1 MITQDELIRVF
12 RKITQNNQYIRLLN
26 IYKGLPIN
34 NEATITKIESAYIE
48 VETDRYQTVC
58 LFLDRET
65 FIQSHQ
71 FPFTI
76 KARVYKVDP
85 ERKRAILY
93 GFESVQSGIGDRSQ
107 VRVEPDEPIAA
118 ILQVK
123 DAMATIQ
130 GELADISQNGI
141 GLFIDRNYFSPRHFR
156 IGSELSVALKL
167 PESVINEKRNTS
179 ALDSGYNPMSRF
191 SREQMRI
198 SQVVRPTSSPRKN
211 TSSLKIDSYNLK
223 FVGNIV
229 NVRPSLSTNQY
240 RIGLK
245 ISGDDRTR
253 LILSN
258 FISQRQSEIIRE
270 LKTMYDAI
278 TRFNNAEQQQE
289 Q

>member
-1 MITQDELIRVF
+1 MVTQDELIRVF
-12 RKITQNNQYIRLLN
+12 QKITQNNQYIRLLN

-65 FIQSHQ
+65 FIQSHHFQ
-71 FPFTI
+71 YTI

-85 ERKRAILY
+85 EKKRAILY
-93 GFESVQSGIGDRSQ
+93 GFETVQSGIGERSQ
-107 VRVEPDEPIAA
+107 VRVEPDEPISAV
-118 ILQVK
+118 LQVK
-123 DAMATIQ
+123 DAMSTIQ

-141 GLFIDRNYFSPRHFR
+141 GLSIDRDFFSPRHFR

-167 PESVINEKRNTS
+167 PETALTEKRNTS
-179 ALDSGYNPMSRF
+179 GLDSGYNPMARF

-198 SQVVRPTSSPRKN
+198 SQVVRSSNTPRKN
-211 TSSLKIDSYNLK
+211 TSSLKIDSFNLK
-223 FVGNIV
+223 TTGNIV
-229 NVRPSLSTNQY
+229 NVRPSLSSNQY

-245 ISGDDRTR
+245 INGDDRTR
-253 LILSN
+253 LILTN

-278 TRFNNAEQQQE
+278 TKFNNADKQQE